1 MLHLLY
7 CTPILYITVLMEH
20 LEIMTLLHVQA
31 VDFEML
37 WNDSHI

>member
-1 MLHLLY
+1 MLNLLY
-7 CTPILYITVLMEH
+7 CTPFLYITVLMEH
-20 LEIMTLLHVQA
+20 LEIMTLLNVQA